1 MSFSFCFICSPPSP
15 SYSDQVGVVA
25 LSRRIKQQLFIHS
38 RCRQRAPNLN
48 TRDRALLGFMSIFLA
63 PRRIARAAIIIKPS
77 TLLHFLNALKKRR
90 YRLLYS
96 PRGGSKPG
104 PKGPS
109 QEVINAI
116 VEMKQRN
123 PRYGCP
129 RITHQINLVF
139 GLELDKD
146 TVRIGTSNT
155 AQYFRSI
162 VTWRYPEYRCCE
174 IQSPGGRTWVILVH
188 GARRQGSKN
197 SKMALMLCES
207 LSS

>member
-1 MSFSFCFICSPPSP
+1 MHP
-15 SYSDQVGVVA
+15 GG
-25 LSRRIKQQLFIHS
+25 SRAVIAENLLLKQQLIIDS
-38 RCRQRAPNLN
+38 GCRQRAPNL
-48 TRDRALLGFMSIFLA
+48 TTQDRTVLGFLSLFMN
-63 PRRIARAAIIIKPS
+63 PRRLAESAVIIKPS
-77 TLLHFLNALKKRR
+77 TLISLHNALKKRK
-90 YRLLYS
+90 YLLLYS

-197 SKMALMLCES
+197 SKMALM
-207 LSS
+207 